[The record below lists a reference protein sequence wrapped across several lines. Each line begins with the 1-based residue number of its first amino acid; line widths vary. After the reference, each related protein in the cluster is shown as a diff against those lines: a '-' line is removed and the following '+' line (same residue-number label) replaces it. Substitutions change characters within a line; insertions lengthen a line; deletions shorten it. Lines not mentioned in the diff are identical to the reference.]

1 MTEGIIGSPAG
12 DEDRLVRQPI
22 PGRRGRGAS
31 VLRGR
36 GWSVATIFILAGAFV
51 VIAAL
56 IYFGEPSVQSTA
68 VKTSRDPMPIAG
80 QTWYAVGAPI
90 GCRDKADLQRL
101 TDLSQQKD
109 PAFRT
114 LYGEKSLAGQC
125 KTLLDDAQVQVENSD
140 DSGSPCVRPGGEPNC
155 LFVIAGQ
162 LKSSSTLVDSQA
174 PKSDKQSGQ

>member
-12 DEDRLVRQPI
+12 DQDQDRLVRQPMI
-22 PGRRGRGAS
+22 RGRRGRGRS
-31 VLRGR
+31 PVRDR
-36 GWSVATIFILAGAFV
+36 GWSVATIIFILVGAFAV
-51 VIAAL
+51 VAAL
-56 IYFGEPSVQSTA
+56 VYFAEPSVQSTTVRA
-68 VKTSRDPMPIAG
+68 SRDPMPAAG
-80 QTWYAVGAPI
+80 QTWYAMGAPI

-114 LYGEKSLAGQC
+114 LYGEKSSVGLC

-140 DSGSPCVRPGGEPNC
+140 DSGRPCVRPGGEPNC

-162 LKSSSTLVDSQA
+162 LKSFSTLVDSQ
-174 PKSDKQSGQ
+174 KQSGQ